1 MYFLPGMKLG
11 SDFKTGR
18 NWSLTSWLRYGIPDL
33 GAFTMSW
40 EPNGENSQR
49 LMIRQRGQPYWTTG
63 DLNNDSAFEF
73 MNVKNQGS
81 IYQYHGF
88 YPGDSYGDQP
98 YRLLTDQ
105 GQAQGDNGLIWSPL
119 YCYGYDSGN
128 GCVAGSNS
136 PSCRSKDDKIALF
149 DGYFALGMA
158 EDSYDDNSSVS
169 FSDCMVRC
177 WNNCTCL
184 AYNTHDN
191 RTGL

>member
-81 IYQYHGF
+81 
-88 YPGDSYGDQP
+88 
-98 YRLLTDQ
+98 
-105 GQAQGDNGLIWSPL
+105 
-119 YCYGYDSGN
+119 
-128 GCVAGSNS
+128 
-136 PSCRSKDDKIALF
+136 
-149 DGYFALGMA
+149 M
-158 EDSYDDNSSVS
+158 
-169 FSDCMVRC
+169 
-177 WNNCTCL
+177 
-184 AYNTHDN
+184 
-191 RTGL
+191 